1 MKNMKKTFHN
11 ILFMAAVTCGAL
23 CAVSC
28 TQKKFHV
35 DGTIANAKDSI
46 LYFENMGLNGPVVLD
61 SVRLG
66 EDGAFAFSEKA
77 TEAPEFYRLR
87 IAGQIINVSIDST
100 ETVNVKAHY
109 PDMAS
114 RYEVTGSDNC
124 SRIKELTLMQ
134 MALQRQIQ
142 DIAQNLN
149 LNSQTINDSLQKVLE
164 AYKNKVKLNYIYKEP
179 MKASSY
185 FALFQ
190 TINAGDAS
198 LLIFNPRAS
207 AEDVKVYAAVA
218 TSWDTYYP
226 KAVRGANLHNI
237 AIEGMK
243 DVRIIQNNQR
253 RVLDASKLKASG
265 IIDVA
270 LPDHHG
276 VIRKLT
282 DLKGKVVMLDFHV
295 FASQQSTGRIMALRE
310 LYNKYHDRGFE
321 IYQVSLDPDE
331 HFWKTKTAALPW
343 ISVHADADAQNDVL
357 VNYNVRSIPTY
368 FIIDRNNTLQK
379 RDVQIKDLDAE
390 IRSLL

>member
-46 LYFENMGLNGPVVLD
+46 LYFENMGLNGPVALD

-77 TEAPEFYRLR
+77 TDAPEFYRLR

-265 IIDVA
+265 IIDVT

>member
-1 MKNMKKTFHN
+1 MKKTFHN

-77 TEAPEFYRLR
+77 TDAPEFYRLR

-100 ETVNVKAHY
+100 ETVNVKARY

-149 LNSQTINDSLQKVLE
+149 LNSQIINDSLQKVLE

-265 IIDVA
+265 IIDVT

-295 FASQQSTGRIMALRE
+295 FASKQSTERIMALRE

-343 ISVHADADAQNDVL
+343 ISVHADADEQNDVL